1 MESSVLAAH
10 ELYRKLAVLAVAA
23 SCLATTCHAPV
34 GFEIRGDLESGV
46 VFGIADLTSDNGK
59 VGVEEVVVGQVAG
72 EEFWRVQGHA
82 KLERLVYGESLQGL
96 AVKAGPVPLQP
107 DHAYYVIVKG
117 DAAWGREAWGRCTFF
132 LDQAGRVQT
141 EPGC

>member
-1 MESSVLAAH
+1 MLAVH
-10 ELYRKLAVLAVAA
+10 ELYRKLAVLAVSAA
-23 SCLATTCHAPV
+23 CLATTCHAPV

-46 VFGIADLTSDNGK
+46 VFGIADLTSDNGN
-59 VGVEEVVVGQVAG
+59 VVVEEVVVGQVAG
-72 EEFWRVQGHA
+72 DEFWRVEGHA
-82 KLERLVYGESLQGL
+82 KLERLVYGEPLQGL
-96 AVKAGPVPLQP
+96 SIKAGPVPLQP

>member
-1 MESSVLAAH
+1 VLVAH
-10 ELYRKLAVLAVAA
+10 DLYRRLAVLAVAA

-46 VFGIADLTSDNGK
+46 VFGIADLTADNGK
-59 VGVEEVVVGQVAG
+59 VVVEEIVVGQVAG
-72 EEFWRVQGHA
+72 EEFWRVKGHA

-96 AVKAGPVPLQP
+96 AVDAGPVPLQP

-117 DAAWGREAWGRCTFF
+117 DSGWGREAWGRCTFF